1 MQLDIKKKIKKW
13 ADDLNKLS
21 SKEDIQIANKHV
33 EKMLNITNYQRNANQ
48 HHNEISPHT
57 CRNDHHQNQ
66 NYNEVSPH
74 TGQMAIIKRTTN
86 NKC

>member
-33 EKMLNITNYQRNANQ
+33 EKMLNITNY
-48 HHNEISPHT
+48 
-57 CRNDHHQNQ
+57 
-66 NYNEVSPH
+66 
-74 TGQMAIIKRTTN
+74 
-86 NKC
+86 